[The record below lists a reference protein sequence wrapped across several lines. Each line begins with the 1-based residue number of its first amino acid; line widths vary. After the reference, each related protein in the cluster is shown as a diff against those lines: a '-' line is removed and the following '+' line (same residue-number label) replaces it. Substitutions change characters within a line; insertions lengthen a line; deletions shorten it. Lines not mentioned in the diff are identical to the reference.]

1 MIIVAFA
8 DELRKKNNEHGSV
21 QATSK
26 NMEQLV
32 NSVVKDCIY
41 GLKEL
46 CVSEAEKGKTGISGF
61 LGIGYEEYATTPSAY
76 VSERKFEPYKTKDG
90 NWYYDPGYSFDYG
103 GTHNIHGIT
112 YDTSNEYRL
121 KIATLI
127 KDGIL
132 HGLSDCGFSHLSA
145 EVIAKPNYK
154 KFLSSFLGRYKFSK
168 SSDELHFIHITISWK

>member
-1 MIIVAFA
+1 MAFA

-46 CVSEAEKGKTGISGF
+46 CVSEAKKGKTGISGF
-61 LGIGYEEYATTPSAY
+61 LGAGYEEYATTPSAY
-76 VSERKFEPYKTKDG
+76 VSERKFEPYKT
-90 NWYYDPGYSFDYG
+90 
-103 GTHNIHGIT
+103 
-112 YDTSNEYRL
+112 
-121 KIATLI
+121 